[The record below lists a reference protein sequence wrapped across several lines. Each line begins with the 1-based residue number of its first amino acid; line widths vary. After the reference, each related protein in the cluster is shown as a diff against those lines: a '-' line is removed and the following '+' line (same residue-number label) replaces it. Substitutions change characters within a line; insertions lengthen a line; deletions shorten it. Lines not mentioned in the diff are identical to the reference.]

1 MTIET
6 AFFDEKQRLR
16 SGWRFAIFA
25 FAFFILAVLIA
36 TVSTGLFMAAGGVP
50 GSPAFLIVFNL
61 ALLAAVL
68 VVGWLCNR
76 YLEQLPFTALGA
88 SFTAGWLSRFSIGLI
103 AGVVTLS
110 FAVTVCIL
118 FGGLSFSINDAGS
131 DAIFRTLGISLLV
144 FMIAAAS
151 EEALSRGYP
160 MQTFFHSNLRA
171 FGIFFTA
178 ALFASGHLGNPDV
191 GAFAWFN
198 TFLAGVWFGVA
209 YWRTGDLWFP
219 FGMHLAWNW
228 MQGAFFGIEVSG
240 LTDITSAPLLKELD
254 RGPAWLTGE
263 KYGIEAGIAATM
275 ALLISTL
282 VIFLLPAKTARPTAE
297 THRVPN
303 I

>member
-36 TVSTGLFMAAGGVP
+36 TISTGVFMAVGGVP
-50 GSPAFLIVFNL
+50 GSPVFLIVFNL
-61 ALLAAVL
+61 ALLAAAL
-68 VVGWLCNR
+68 VIGWLCNR

-88 SFTAGWLSRFSIGLI
+88 SFTSGWLSRFSIGLI
-103 AGVVTLS
+103 AGVCTLC
-110 FAVTVCIL
+110 FVVMICVV
-118 FGGLSFSINDAGS
+118 FGGLSFSLNNEGP
-131 DAIFRTLGISLLV
+131 DAIVRTLGLSLLV
-144 FMIAAAS
+144 FMIAAAA

-160 MQTFFHSNLRA
+160 MQTFFHSDLRV

-191 GAFAWFN
+191 SVFAWFN

-263 KYGIEAGIAATM
+263 NYGIEAGIAATI
-275 ALLISTL
+275 AIVVSTL
-282 VIFLLPAKTARPTAE
+282 VIYFLPSKRPKPE
-297 THRVPN
+297 
-303 I
+303 